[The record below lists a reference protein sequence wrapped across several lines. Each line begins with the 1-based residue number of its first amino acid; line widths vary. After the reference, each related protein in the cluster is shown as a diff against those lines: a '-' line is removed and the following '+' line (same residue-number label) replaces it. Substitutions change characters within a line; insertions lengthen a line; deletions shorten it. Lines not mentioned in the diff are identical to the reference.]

1 MAIPAGSEGL
11 TRKST
16 ADWLTDTKTYLQGE
30 RLLDID
36 TGEQRVS
43 SGGTYA
49 QAWKGPKHYFG
60 SISQAGTA
68 APTVTTGG
76 NTVGAI
82 VWARNDAGAYTGTL
96 AGAFPL
102 GSGGYVSLNLLTG
115 IGISDQPYAYLSRQ
129 SDDVLILDTGTIDA
143 QQDGIL
149 IDAFIHITT
158 P

>member
-16 ADWLTDTKTYLQGE
+16 ADWAADTKTYLQGE

-60 SISQAGTA
+60 SISQTGTA

-82 VWARNDAGAYTGTL
+82 VWAYSSTGSYTGTL
-96 AGAFPL
+96 TGAFPV
-102 GSGGYVSLNLLTG
+102 GSGGYVSLNVLTG
-115 IGISDQPYAYLSRQ
+115 IGIGDQPFAYLSRLNN
-129 SDDVLILDTGTIDA
+129 DVMVLDTGTIDTPV
-143 QQDGIL
+143 DDIL
-149 IDAFIHITT
+149 NGAFIHITT